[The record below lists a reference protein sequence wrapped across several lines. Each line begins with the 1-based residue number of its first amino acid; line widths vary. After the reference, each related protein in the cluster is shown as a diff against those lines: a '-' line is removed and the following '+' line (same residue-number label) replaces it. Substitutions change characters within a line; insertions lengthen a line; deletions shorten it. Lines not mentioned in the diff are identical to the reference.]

1 MKCVFM
7 SECKMKKK
15 YKDKFDKMANSPL
28 KWLITTLA
36 VPTILTMLV
45 SALYNMADSYF
56 VGKIDTSSVASI
68 GIVFSVMTLL
78 QAIGFFF
85 GNGSG
90 ILISTLLGEKKK
102 NTAKIYA
109 NVAFFIVIIFGILL
123 AAIGLVFSKQ
133 IAVLLGATKT
143 TKDLA
148 GGYLK
153 IILLGAPFILGSF
166 VLNNQLR
173 YQGSAIYSMVGIVS
187 GSLIN
192 IALDPL
198 FIFKFNMGV
207 NGAALATII
216 SQIIGFI
223 ILIAGT
229 FKGENLRISFKAFK
243 PDKENLSEI
252 FKNGLPSLSRQG
264 IQTIANICLN
274 FAAAPYGDSAIAGMS
289 VFNRVMFLGFAVVI
303 GIGQGFQP
311 VCSFNHGA
319 KKYDRVYNGYKFI
332 VVISTIF
339 ITIASIASYILAP
352 RLIGL
357 FRDDAEVV
365 SIGSQALKY
374 ECMVLPLI
382 GYCTSSNMLIQ
393 SLKLPAKATAL
404 ALARQG
410 IFYVPLILIL
420 PRILGITGIILA
432 QPIADGLSFIM
443 TIILTSPVLK
453 KLKLKSKKSTV

>member
-1 MKCVFM
+1 
-7 SECKMKKK
+7 MKKS
-15 YKDKFDKMANSPL
+15 YKDKFDKMANAPL
-28 KWLITTLA
+28 RWLITTLA
-36 VPTILTMLV
+36 IPTILTMLV

-102 NTAKIYA
+102 DDAKIYA
-109 NVAFFIVIIFGILL
+109 NVAFFIVIILGIIL
-123 AAIGLVFSKQ
+123 AIVGLIFSGQ
-133 IAVLLGATKT
+133 FAVLLGATKT
-143 TKDLA
+143 TKALA

-153 IILLGAPFILGSF
+153 IILLGSPFILGSF

-187 GSLIN
+187 GSLLN

-216 SQIIGFI
+216 SQFIGFI
-223 ILIAGT
+223 ILIAGAC
-229 FKGENLRISFKAFK
+229 KGENIRISFKAFK
-243 PDKENLSEI
+243 PNRQNLSEI

-264 IQTIANICLN
+264 VQTIANICLN

-332 VVISTIF
+332 VLISTVF
-339 ITIASIASYILAP
+339 ITIASIVSYIFAP
-352 RLIGL
+352 QLIGL
-357 FRDDAEVV
+357 FRDDVQVV
-365 SIGSQALKY
+365 NIGAQALRY
-374 ECMVLPLI
+374 ECIVLPLI
-382 GYCTSSNMLIQ
+382 GYCTSSNMLVQ
-393 SLKLPAKATAL
+393 SLKLPGKATAL

-410 IFYVPLILIL
+410 IFYVPLILL
-420 PRILGITGIILA
+420 MPRLIGITGIILA
-432 QPIADGLSFIM
+432 QPLADGLSFVM
-443 TIILTSPVLK
+443 TILIATPIVK
-453 KLKLKSKKSTV
+453 KIKQKG

>member
-1 MKCVFM
+1 
-7 SECKMKKK
+7 MKKS
-15 YKDKFDKMANSPL
+15 YKDKFDKMANAPL
-28 KWLITTLA
+28 RWLITTLA
-36 VPTILTMLV
+36 IPTILTMLV

-102 NTAKIYA
+102 DDAKIYA
-109 NVAFFIVIIFGILL
+109 NVAFFIVIILGIIL
-123 AAIGLVFSKQ
+123 AIVGLIFSGQ
-133 IAVLLGATKT
+133 FAVLLGATKT
-143 TKDLA
+143 TKALA

-153 IILLGAPFILGSF
+153 IILLGSPFILGSF

-187 GSLIN
+187 GSLLN

-216 SQIIGFI
+216 SQFIGFI

-229 FKGENLRISFKAFK
+229 CRGENIRISFKAFK
-243 PDKENLSEI
+243 PNKQNLSEI

-264 IQTIANICLN
+264 VQTIANICLN

-332 VVISTIF
+332 VLISTVF
-339 ITIASIASYILAP
+339 ITIASIASYIFAP
-352 RLIGL
+352 QLIGL
-357 FRDDAEVV
+357 FRDDAQVV
-365 SIGSQALKY
+365 TIGAQALRY
-374 ECMVLPLI
+374 ECIVLPLI
-382 GYCTSSNMLIQ
+382 GYCTSSNMLVQ
-393 SLKLPAKATAL
+393 SLKLPGKATAL

-410 IFYVPLILIL
+410 IFYVPLILL
-420 PRILGITGIILA
+420 MPRLIGITGIILA
-432 QPIADGLSFIM
+432 QPLADGLSFVM
-443 TIILTSPVLK
+443 TILIATPIVK
-453 KLKLKSKKSTV
+453 KIKQKS

>member
-1 MKCVFM
+1 MKRT
-7 SECKMKKK
+7 
-15 YKDKFDKMANSPL
+15 YKDKFDKMANAPL

-102 NTAKIYA
+102 DTAKTYA
-109 NVAFFIVIIFGILL
+109 NVAFFIVIIFGIVLAITGLL
-123 AAIGLVFSKQ
+123 FSNH
-133 IAVLLGATKT
+133 IAVLLGATQT
-143 TKDLA
+143 TKELA
-148 GGYLK
+148 GSYLK

-173 YQGSAIYSMVGIVS
+173 YQGSAMYSMAGIMS

-198 FIFKFNMGV
+198 LIFKFNMGV
-207 NGAALATII
+207 KGAALATII

-223 ILIAGT
+223 ILVGGT
-229 FKGENLRISFKAFK
+229 FKGENIRITIKSFK
-243 PDKENLSEI
+243 PDKKNLAEI
-252 FKNGLPSLSRQG
+252 CKNGLPSLSRQG
-264 IQTIANICLN
+264 VQTIANICLN

-303 GIGQGFQP
+303 GIGQGYQP

-319 KKYDRVYNGYKFI
+319 KKYDRVYDGYKYI
-332 VVISTIF
+332 VVLSTCF
-339 ITIASIASYILAP
+339 ITIASIASFIFAP
-352 RLIGL
+352 QLISL
-357 FRDDAEVV
+357 FRDDSEVIN
-365 SIGSQALKY
+365 IGTRALRY
-374 ECMVLPLI
+374 ECIVLPLI
-382 GYCTSSNMLIQ
+382 GYCTSSNMLVQ
-393 SLKLPAKATAL
+393 SLKLSTKATAL

-420 PRILGITGIILA
+420 PRIIGVTGIILA

-443 TIILTSPVLK
+443 TIIITTPIVK
-453 KLKLKSKKSTV
+453 KLKQKN